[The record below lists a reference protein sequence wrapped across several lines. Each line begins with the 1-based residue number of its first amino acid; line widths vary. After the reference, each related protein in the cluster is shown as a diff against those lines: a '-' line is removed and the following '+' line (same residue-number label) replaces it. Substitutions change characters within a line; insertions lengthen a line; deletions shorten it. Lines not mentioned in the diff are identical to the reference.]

1 MPEFIITML
10 ICTSPDICIPFK
22 DDSMRFTQERCI
34 EIAKD
39 ALAMRTGLAS
49 GQNEKY
55 KFDVDTTMNGWVLVT
70 VTKTEPDEAWGKW
83 RTLALSPTALVELA
97 IATGLINADLNVED
111 PLHIVAVAGD

>member
-1 MPEFIITML
+1 MEENEKPAAKIAHAKRVIHFTLNEHTIT
-10 ICTSPDICIPFK
+10 K
-22 DDSMRFTQERCI
+22 GI

-39 ALAMRTGLAS
+39 ALTMRTGLAS

-55 KFDVDTTMNGWVLVT
+55 KFDVDITLNGWVLVT

-97 IATGLINADLNVED
+97 ITTGLINADLNVED